1 MKNLLLGLS
10 ILFSSVFATYATA
23 ATDVDVCLQAIVN
36 PITGAVICLDIDL
49 PDVPVLPGLGL

>member
-10 ILFSSVFATYATA
+10 ILCSSVFATYAA
-23 ATDVDVCLQAIVN
+23 ADDIDVCIQAVVD

-49 PDVPVLPGLGL
+49 PDLPVLPGLPL